1 LGLVPLQ
8 GAPFFLTAHLDNPG
22 APPP

>member
-8 GAPFFLTAHLDNPG
+8 GAPFFPTAHLDNSG

>member
-1 LGLVPLQ
+1 LGFVPLQ